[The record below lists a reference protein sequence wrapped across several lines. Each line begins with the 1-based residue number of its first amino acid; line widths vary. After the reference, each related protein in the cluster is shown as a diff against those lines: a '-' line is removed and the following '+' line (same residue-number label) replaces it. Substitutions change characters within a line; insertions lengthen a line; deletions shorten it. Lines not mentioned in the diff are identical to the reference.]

1 MKVWGIVATILLVAS
16 LIGNFVLNNN
26 LSRAEA
32 DYARLEEEHE
42 QLEDT
47 VTSVGYRL
55 NSVLAGIPGYKPDN
69 HFSTVDEALNGI
81 DRNLDFVAEI
91 VDEMHKFTTAYN
103 ELKSE
108 NEILR
113 ETLGQIQWEA
123 EQAQQSGFWDS
134 LLQLIFSI
142 IS

>member
-1 MKVWGIVATILLVAS
+1 MKVWGIVATVFLIAS
-16 LIGNFVLNNN
+16 LICNFVLYDH
-26 LSRAEA
+26 LSHAEA

-42 QLEDT
+42 QLQDM
-47 VTSVGYRL
+47 VISVGYRL

-91 VDEMHKFTTAYN
+91 VDEMQKFTTAWN

-108 NEILR
+108 NEMLR
-113 ETLGQIQWEA
+113 ETLAQIQREA

-134 LLQLIFSI
+134 LLRLILGI
-142 IS
+142 IL

>member
-1 MKVWGIVATILLVAS
+1 MKVWGIVVTILLVAS

-26 LSRAEA
+26 LSRVEA

-42 QLEDT
+42 QLENT
-47 VTSVGYRL
+47 VINVGYRL

-91 VDEMHKFTTAYN
+91 VEDMQKFTTAWN

-108 NEILR
+108 NEVLR
-113 ETLGQIQWEA
+113 ETLAQIQREA
-123 EQAQQSGFWDS
+123 EQARQSGFWDS
-134 LLQLIFSI
+134 LLRLILGI
-142 IS
+142 IL

>member
-32 DYARLEEEHE
+32 DYAKLEEDHE

-47 VTSVGYRL
+47 VISVGYRL
-55 NSVLAGIPGYKPDN
+55 NTVLAGIPGYKPDN
-69 HFSTVDEALNGI
+69 HFGTVDEALNGI
-81 DRNLDFVAEI
+81 DTNLDYFAEVI
-91 VDEMHKFTTAYN
+91 EDLQEFTTAWN
-103 ELKSE
+103 ELKTQ
-108 NEILR
+108 NEMLR
-113 ETLGQIQWEA
+113 ETLAQIQLEA